1 MALFIDGQ
9 TLGLGNVIN
18 NVWNLKIIITVSDM
32 SEILRAWK
40 ECFIVCTLN
49 VFTEKPVIRMS
60 SK

>member
-40 ECFIVCTLN
+40 
-49 VFTEKPVIRMS
+49 
-60 SK
+60 